1 VGPAVPPGGWSGP
14 GTDRDGKRV
23 IADNSVLL
31 ANRKAKALASL
42 LKAESAFQK
51 GVTDE

>member
-1 VGPAVPPGGWSGP
+1 VGPAVPPSGWFGP
-14 GTDRDGKRV
+14 RTERDGERV
-23 IADNSVLL
+23 TADNPVLL